1 MVEKHI
7 PLNTKNISIFL
18 FHPQVQKNLFLSA
31 AFFKPLKL
39 SNMVNA
45 LKKDTKM
52 LNLMFQRGPIPC

>member
-1 MVEKHI
+1 MVEKYI
-7 PLNTKNISIFL
+7 PLNTKNIFIFL
-18 FHPQVQKNLFLSA
+18 FHPQVLKILFLST